1 MIIHRPLML
10 KKEECEEILH
20 ALRRA
25 EADVN
30 LRVRVRDFI
39 MKEFKSDDVD
49 YAIDELLKRNVKGAT
64 RPVYHS
70 NSRCIALPIKTYVH
84 KKPRLKPVP
93 ADKIEVGDVIV
104 CVYYGC
110 EVFKAVVTRRY
121 KINDS
126 MYIEVT
132 NAKREPGSLNVAYAL
147 REFSSP
153 SCTLYKVL
161 DHGSC

>member
-10 KKEECEEILH
+10 NKEEAKEILN

-39 MKEFKSDDVD
+39 MKEFESIDD
-49 YAIDELLKRNVKGAT
+49 ILNSKINGAT
-64 RPVYHS
+64 RPIYHQ
-70 NSRCIALPIKTYVH
+70 SRCIQVPIKTCVD

-104 CVYYGC
+104 CVYYGSQI
-110 EVFKAVVTRRY
+110 FNAIVVRRY
-121 KINDS
+121 SINGCQY
-126 MYIEVT
+126 MEVT
-132 NAKREPGSLNVAYAL
+132 NAKKEPGSLNVAYAL

>member
-30 LRVRVRDFI
+30 LRIKVRDFI
-39 MKEFKSDDVD
+39 MKQFENDDVD
-49 YAIDELLKRNVKGAT
+49 YAIDELLNRNVKGAT
-64 RPVYHS
+64 RPICHQ
-70 NSRCIALPIKTYVH
+70 SRCARVPIQNYVH

-104 CVYYGC
+104 CVYYGSQI
-110 EVFKAVVTRRY
+110 FNAVVVRRY
-121 KINDS
+121 SINGCQY
-126 MYIEVT
+126 MEVT
-132 NAKREPGSLNVAYAL
+132 NAKKEPGSLNVAYAL

-153 SCTLYKVL
+153 SCILYKVL

>member
-10 KKEECEEILH
+10 NKEEAKEILH

-39 MKEFKSDDVD
+39 MKEFESDDVD
-49 YAIDELLKRNVKGAT
+49 YAIDELLKRNVRGAT
-64 RPVYHS
+64 RPIYHQ
-70 NSRCIALPIKTYVH
+70 SRCIQVPIKTCVY
-84 KKPRLKPVP
+84 KKPRLKPIP
-93 ADKIEVGDVIV
+93 ADNIAVGDVIL

-132 NAKREPGSLNVAYAL
+132 NAKKEPGSLNVAYAL

>member
-10 KKEECEEILH
+10 NKEEAKEILN

-39 MKEFKSDDVD
+39 MKEFESIDD
-49 YAIDELLKRNVKGAT
+49 ILNSKINGAT
-64 RPVYHS
+64 RPIYHQ
-70 NSRCIALPIKTYVH
+70 SRCTQVPIKTCVD

-104 CVYYGC
+104 CVYYGSQI
-110 EVFKAVVTRRY
+110 FNAIVVRRY
-121 KINDS
+121 SINGCQY
-126 MYIEVT
+126 MEVT
-132 NAKREPGSLNVAYAL
+132 NAKKEPGSLNVAYAL

>member
-10 KKEECEEILH
+10 SKSEAAIIL
-20 ALRRA
+20 AAASQCNVPISLRMKINTFIDN
-25 EADVN
+25 EFADVESFN
-30 LRVRVRDFI
+30 ILPPT
-39 MKEFKSDDVD
+39 
-49 YAIDELLKRNVKGAT
+49 KRHVEGL
-64 RPVYHS
+64 VYHQ
-70 NSRCIALPIKTYVH
+70 SRCIQVPIKTYVD

-104 CVYYGC
+104 CVYYGSQI
-110 EVFKAVVTRRY
+110 FNAVVVRRY
-121 KINDS
+121 SINGCEY
-126 MYIEVT
+126 MEVT
-132 NAKREPGSLNVAYAL
+132 NAKKEPGSLNVAYAL

>member
-10 KKEECEEILH
+10 NKEEAKEILH

-30 LRVRVRDFI
+30 LRIRVRDFI
-39 MKEFKSDDVD
+39 MKEFESDDVD

-64 RPVYHS
+64 RPIYHQ
-70 NSRCIALPIKTYVH
+70 SRCVQVPIKTYVD

-93 ADKIEVGDVIV
+93 ADKIEVGDVII
-104 CVYYGC
+104 CVYYGSHI
-110 EVFKAVVTRRY
+110 FNAVVVRRY
-121 KINDS
+121 SINGCQY
-126 MYIEVT
+126 MEVT
-132 NAKREPGSLNVAYAL
+132 NAKKEPGSLNVAYAL
-147 REFSSP
+147 SEFSSP
-153 SCTLYKVL
+153 SCILYKVL

>member
-39 MKEFKSDDVD
+39 MKEFESDDVD

-64 RPVYHS
+64 RPICHQ
-70 NSRCIALPIKTYVH
+70 SRCVRVPIKTYVD
-84 KKPRLKPVP
+84 KKPRLKPIDIFDIKNGDSIISKDAEEGAIPVNGRVIHVSHD
-93 ADKIEVGDVIV
+93 ADQTLIQWVRFDNTGGGKYR
-104 CVYYGC
+104 YYGD
-110 EVFKAVVTRRY
+110 ERFTTK
-121 KINDS
+121 
-126 MYIEVT
+126 
-132 NAKREPGSLNVAYAL
+132 
-147 REFSSP
+147 F
-153 SCTLYKVL
+153 YKVL

>member
-10 KKEECEEILH
+10 NKEECEEILH

-30 LRVRVRDFI
+30 IRVKVRNFI
-39 MKEFKSDDVD
+39 MNEFKSDDVD
-49 YAIDELLKRNVKGAT
+49 YVIDKFLKRNVKGAT
-64 RPVYHS
+64 RPIHHQ
-70 NSRCIALPIKTYVH
+70 SRCVRVPIQTYVD

-104 CVYYGC
+104 CVYYGSQI
-110 EVFKAVVTRRY
+110 FNAVVVRRY
-121 KINDS
+121 SINGCQY
-126 MYIEVT
+126 MEVT
-132 NAKREPGSLNVAYAL
+132 NAKKEPGSLNVAYAL

-153 SCTLYKVL
+153 SCKLYKVI

>member
-10 KKEECEEILH
+10 SKTEAVIIL
-20 ALRRA
+20 AAASQCDVPFPLRMKINKFIDNEFAGVESSDILPPTKRHV
-25 EADVN
+25 ERLVHHQS
-30 LRVRVRDFI
+30 RCVRV
-39 MKEFKSDDVD
+39 
-49 YAIDELLKRNVKGAT
+49 
-64 RPVYHS
+64 
-70 NSRCIALPIKTYVH
+70 PIQTYVD
-84 KKPRLKPVP
+84 KKLRLKPIP
-93 ADKIEVGDVIV
+93 ADNIAVGDVIL

-132 NAKREPGSLNVAYAL
+132 NAKKEPGSLNVAYAL

>member
-10 KKEECEEILH
+10 NKEEAKEILH

-39 MKEFKSDDVD
+39 MKEFESDDVD

-64 RPVYHS
+64 IHQ
-70 NSRCIALPIKTYVH
+70 SRCIQVPIKTYVD

-104 CVYYGC
+104 CVYYGSQI
-110 EVFKAVVTRRY
+110 FNAIVVRRY
-121 KINDS
+121 SINGCQY
-126 MYIEVT
+126 MEVT
-132 NAKREPGSLNVAYAL
+132 NAKKEPGSLNVAYAL
-147 REFSSP
+147 REFNSP

>member
-10 KKEECEEILH
+10 KKEECEKILH

-39 MKEFKSDDVD
+39 MKEFESDDVD

-64 RPVYHS
+64 RPIYHQ
-70 NSRCIALPIKTYVH
+70 SRCTQVPIKTCVD

-104 CVYYGC
+104 CVYYGSQI
-110 EVFKAVVTRRY
+110 FNAIVVRRY
-121 KINDS
+121 SINGCQY
-126 MYIEVT
+126 MEVT
-132 NAKREPGSLNVAYAL
+132 NAKKEPGSLNVAYAL

>member
-10 KKEECEEILH
+10 SKTEAAIIL
-20 ALRRA
+20 AAASQCDVPFPLRMKI
-25 EADVN
+25 N
-30 LRVRVRDFI
+30 KFI
-39 MKEFKSDDVD
+39 DNEFAGVESFN
-49 YAIDELLKRNVKGAT
+49 ILPPTKRHVE
-64 RPVYHS
+64 RLVHHQ
-70 NSRCIALPIKTYVH
+70 SRCVKVPIKTYVD

-104 CVYYGC
+104 CVYYGSQI
-110 EVFKAVVTRRY
+110 FNAVVVRRY
-121 KINDS
+121 SINGCQY
-126 MYIEVT
+126 MEVT
-132 NAKREPGSLNVAYAL
+132 NAKKEPGSLNVAYTL

>member
-1 MIIHRPLML
+1 MIINLPLML
-10 KKEECEEILH
+10 NKEEAKEILH

-30 LRVRVRDFI
+30 LRVKVRDFI
-39 MKEFKSDDVD
+39 MKQFEIDDVD

-64 RPVYHS
+64 RPIYHQ
-70 NSRCIALPIKTYVH
+70 SRCIQVPIKTYVD

-104 CVYYGC
+104 CVYYGSQI
-110 EVFKAVVTRRY
+110 FNAIVVRRY
-121 KINDS
+121 SINGCQY
-126 MYIEVT
+126 MEVT
-132 NAKREPGSLNVAYAL
+132 NAKKEPGSLNVAYAL
-147 REFSSP
+147 REFNSP

>member
-10 KKEECEEILH
+10 NKEEAKEILN

-39 MKEFKSDDVD
+39 MKEFESIDD
-49 YAIDELLKRNVKGAT
+49 ILNSKINGAT
-64 RPVYHS
+64 RPIYHQ
-70 NSRCIALPIKTYVH
+70 SRCIQVPIKTCVD

-104 CVYYGC
+104 CVYYGSQI
-110 EVFKAVVTRRY
+110 FNAIVVRRY
-121 KINDS
+121 SINGCQC
-126 MYIEVT
+126 MEVT
-132 NAKREPGSLNVAYAL
+132 NAKKEPGSLNVAYAL

>member
-10 KKEECEEILH
+10 NKEEAKEILH

-25 EADVN
+25 KADLD
-30 LRVRVRDFI
+30 LRVRIDDFI
-39 MKEFKSDDVD
+39 MKQFESDVD
-49 YAIDELLKRNVKGAT
+49 YAIDELLNRNVKGAT
-64 RPVYHS
+64 RPIHHQ
-70 NSRCIALPIKTYVH
+70 SRCVKVPIKSYVD

-104 CVYYGC
+104 CVYYGSQI
-110 EVFKAVVTRRY
+110 FNAIVVRRY
-121 KINDS
+121 SINGCQY
-126 MYIEVT
+126 MEVT
-132 NAKREPGSLNVAYAL
+132 NAKKEPGSLNVAYAL

>member
-10 KKEECEEILH
+10 NKEEAKEILH

-39 MKEFKSDDVD
+39 MKEFESDDVD

-70 NSRCIALPIKTYVH
+70 NSRCIALPIKTYVD
-84 KKPRLKPVP
+84 KKPRLKPIDIFDIKNGDSIISKDAEEGAIPVNGRVIHVSHD
-93 ADKIEVGDVIV
+93 ADQTLIKWERFDHTGGGKYR
-104 CVYYGC
+104 YYGD
-110 EVFKAVVTRRY
+110 ERFTTK
-121 KINDS
+121 
-126 MYIEVT
+126 
-132 NAKREPGSLNVAYAL
+132 
-147 REFSSP
+147 F
-153 SCTLYKVL
+153 YKVL

>member
-10 KKEECEEILH
+10 SKTEAAIIL
-20 ALRRA
+20 AAASQCDAPSSLRMKINEFIDSEFADA
-25 EADVN
+25 ESFDI
-30 LRVRVRDFI
+30 LPPT
-39 MKEFKSDDVD
+39 
-49 YAIDELLKRNVKGAT
+49 KRHVE
-64 RPVYHS
+64 RLVYHQ
-70 NSRCIALPIKTYVH
+70 SRCVKVPIKTYVD
-84 KKPRLKPVP
+84 KKPRLKPIP
-93 ADKIEVGDVIV
+93 ADNIAVGDVIL

-110 EVFKAVVTRRY
+110 EIFKAVVIRRY

-132 NAKREPGSLNVAYAL
+132 NAKKEPGSLNVAYAL
-147 REFSSP
+147 REFNSP

>member
-10 KKEECEEILH
+10 KKEEAKEILH

-25 EADVN
+25 EADVK
-30 LRVRVRDFI
+30 LRVKVRGFI
-39 MKEFKSDDVD
+39 MKQFESDDVD

-64 RPVYHS
+64 RPIYHQ
-70 NSRCIALPIKTYVH
+70 SRCVQAPIKTYVD

-104 CVYYGC
+104 CVYYGSQI
-110 EVFKAVVTRRY
+110 FNAVVVRRY
-121 KINDS
+121 SINGCQY
-126 MYIEVT
+126 MEVT
-132 NAKREPGSLNVAYAL
+132 NAKKEPGSLNVAYAL
-147 REFSSP
+147 REFNSP

>member
-10 KKEECEEILH
+10 NKEEAKEILN

-39 MKEFKSDDVD
+39 MKEFESIDD
-49 YAIDELLKRNVKGAT
+49 ILNSKINGAT
-64 RPVYHS
+64 RPIYHQ
-70 NSRCIALPIKTYVH
+70 SRCIQVPIKTCVD
-84 KKPRLKPVP
+84 KKLRLKPVP

-104 CVYYGC
+104 CVYYGSQI
-110 EVFKAVVTRRY
+110 FNAIVVRRY
-121 KINDS
+121 SINGCQY
-126 MYIEVT
+126 MEVT
-132 NAKREPGSLNVAYAL
+132 NAKKEPGSLNVAYAL

>member
-10 KKEECEEILH
+10 NKEEAKEILH

-39 MKEFKSDDVD
+39 MKEFESDDVD

-70 NSRCIALPIKTYVH
+70 NSRCIALPIKTYVD
-84 KKPRLKPVP
+84 KKPRLKPIP
-93 ADKIEVGDVIV
+93 ADNIAVGDVIL

-132 NAKREPGSLNVAYAL
+132 NAKKEPGSLNVAYAL

>member
-10 KKEECEEILH
+10 NKEEAKEILH

-39 MKEFKSDDVD
+39 MKEFESDDVD

-70 NSRCIALPIKTYVH
+70 NSRCIALPIKTYADN
-84 KKPRLKPVP
+84 KPRLKPIDIFDIKNGDSIISKDAEEGAIPVNGRVIHVSHD
-93 ADKIEVGDVIV
+93 ADQTLIQWVRFDHTGGGNYR
-104 CVYYGC
+104 YYGD
-110 EVFKAVVTRRY
+110 ERFTTK
-121 KINDS
+121 
-126 MYIEVT
+126 
-132 NAKREPGSLNVAYAL
+132 
-147 REFSSP
+147 F
-153 SCTLYKVL
+153 YKVL
-161 DHGSC
+161 EHGSC

>member
-10 KKEECEEILH
+10 SKSEAAIIL
-20 ALRRA
+20 AAASQCNVPISLRMKINKFIDR
-25 EADVN
+25 EFADVESFDI
-30 LRVRVRDFI
+30 LPPT
-39 MKEFKSDDVD
+39 
-49 YAIDELLKRNVKGAT
+49 KRHVE
-64 RPVYHS
+64 RHVYHS
-70 NSRCIALPIKTYVH
+70 NSRCIALPIKTYVD
-84 KKPRLKPVP
+84 KKPRLKPIP
-93 ADKIEVGDVIV
+93 ADNIAVGDVIL

-132 NAKREPGSLNVAYAL
+132 NAKKEPGSLNVAYAL

-153 SCTLYKVL
+153 SYTLYKVL

>member
-10 KKEECEEILH
+10 SKAEAKEILH

-39 MKEFKSDDVD
+39 MKEFESDDVD

-70 NSRCIALPIKTYVH
+70 NSRCIALPIKTYVD
-84 KKPRLKPVP
+84 KKPRLKPIDIFDIKNGDSIISKDAEEGAIPVNGRVIYVSHD
-93 ADKIEVGDVIV
+93 ADQTLIQWVRFDNTVGGKYR
-104 CVYYGC
+104 YYGD
-110 EVFKAVVTRRY
+110 ERFTTK
-121 KINDS
+121 
-126 MYIEVT
+126 
-132 NAKREPGSLNVAYAL
+132 
-147 REFSSP
+147 F
-153 SCTLYKVL
+153 YKVL

>member
-10 KKEECEEILH
+10 NKEEAKEILH

-30 LRVRVRDFI
+30 LRVKVRDFI
-39 MKEFKSDDVD
+39 MKEFESIDD
-49 YAIDELLKRNVKGAT
+49 ILNRKINGAT
-64 RPVYHS
+64 RNVYHQ
-70 NSRCIALPIKTYVH
+70 SRCIQVPIKTYVDN
-84 KKPRLKPVP
+84 KPRLKPIS
-93 ADKIEVGDVIV
+93 ADNIAVGDFIL
-104 CVYYGC
+104 CVYYGR

-121 KINDS
+121 KINDLL
-126 MYIEVT
+126 YIEVE
-132 NAKREPGSLNVAYAL
+132 NAKKEPGSLNVVYAL

-153 SCTLYKVL
+153 SCKLYKVL